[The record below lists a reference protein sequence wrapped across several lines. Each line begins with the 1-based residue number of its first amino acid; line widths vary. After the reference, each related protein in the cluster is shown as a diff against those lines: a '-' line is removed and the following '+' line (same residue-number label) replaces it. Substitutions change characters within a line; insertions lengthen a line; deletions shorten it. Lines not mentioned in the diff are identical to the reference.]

1 VNGYWDALL
10 SVAQSLLV
18 ARSGP
23 GNGGIPIFE
32 GNWLGTPLVVYAEPF
47 AGQVTAVRI
56 GAFDFLYEKIP
67 SPASL
72 SHFSHLN
79 SYLHLF
85 Q

>member
-1 VNGYWDALL
+1 MAKSVNGYWDALL

-56 GAFDFLYEKIP
+56 GAFDFLYENNAVADVP
-67 SPASL
+67 VSFFPP
-72 SHFSHLN
+72 
-79 SYLHLF
+79 
-85 Q
+85 